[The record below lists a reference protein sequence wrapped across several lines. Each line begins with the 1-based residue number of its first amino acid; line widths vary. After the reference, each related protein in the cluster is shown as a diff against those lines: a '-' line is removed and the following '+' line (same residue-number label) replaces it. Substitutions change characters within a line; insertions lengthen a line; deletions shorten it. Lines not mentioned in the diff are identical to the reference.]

1 VTPDTRVNFL
11 VIGVQKAGTT
21 ALHDYLREHPDVALP
36 DVKEVHHFDDESLD
50 WDRPDH
56 SAYHRRFTDARRPAR
71 GEVTPIYVYWPNSLE
86 RIRSYNPAMR
96 LVLILRDPV
105 ARAWS
110 HWRME
115 RARGVETHDFSWCI
129 REGRTRLEAAG
140 PPGFHR
146 EFSYVERGFYGQQVE
161 RLFGLFPREQVLIL
175 TADELDADP
184 GAVMARLSD
193 FLDIGPPPPMTPRR
207 AHVGAAIPG
216 ARLLPADVEHLRA
229 LYRADDHKLRALT
242 GLSFA

>member
-1 VTPDTRVNFL
+1 MITDFRVNFL

-21 ALHDYLREHPDVALP
+21 ALYEYLREHPDVALS
-36 DVKEVHHFDDESLD
+36 DVKEAHHFDDESLD

-56 SAYHRRFTDARRPAR
+56 AAYHRRFAATDRPAR
-71 GEVTPIYVYWPNSLE
+71 GEVTPIYIYWPNSLE
-86 RIRSYNPAMR
+86 RIRSYNPDMR
-96 LVLILRDPV
+96 LVLVLRDPV
-105 ARAWS
+105 ERAWS

-129 REGRTRLEAAG
+129 REGRSRLAAAD

-146 EFSYVERGFYGQQVE
+146 EFSYVERGFYGRQVE

-175 TADELDADP
+175 TSDELDGAP

-193 FLDIGPPPPMTPRR
+193 FLGIGPPPPLAPRR
-207 AHVGAAIPG
+207 AHVGAEIEG
-216 ARLLPADVEHLRA
+216 ARLLPADAAHLRA
-229 LYRADDHKLRALT
+229 LYRDDDAKLRALT
-242 GLSFA
+242 GISFA